1 MDASIGKEAR
11 QTDGCLVPPVG
22 CRQCGEARNRNLS
35 PGDMECGEYADGADE
50 PVEVGAVGL
59 GSDYTAEP
67 VGERIRQVPFFD
79 GPGSSETNLS
89 QHMGETAHA
98 AVHSIAVPRGDRDLG
113 DCHRP
118 RDPRTVIPAH
128 LVQHPSPRNLGET
141 AVRLGDTRDHLPMMP
156 SQDRHDRR
164 SRLPTSAHRQ
174 SRLFDL
180 AGRRRVLDMCA
191 PWPIYQ
197 TRLSTDI
204 SWPHRSA
211 SSGVG
216 VTAFAR
222 HTLSKTTRSLPLENL
237 QGRTH
242 SEVISTSCLG
252 YGPEIGWP

>member
-197 TRLSTDI
+197 TRLSTAIAPRTWYI
-204 SWPHRSA
+204 SGMR
-211 SSGVG
+211 
-216 VTAFAR
+216 AR
-222 HTLSKTTRSLPLENL
+222 
-237 QGRTH
+237 
-242 SEVISTSCLG
+242 
-252 YGPEIGWP
+252 